1 MAYNSPLATSTT
13 YGVVE
18 IGTGINVTN
27 GVISVSPNGQVN
39 TISVVD
45 ADSPYTI
52 DSAGALPNYYL
63 GVNGVGGGVTIIL
76 PAGINGR
83 EIVVKSEAGQTS
95 DITINPNGA
104 ETIENATSYTILA
117 TTDGAVTLVFR
128 GTNWNAV

>member
-1 MAYNSPLATSTT
+1 MAYNNPLATSTT

-104 ETIENATSYTILA
+104 ETVENATSYTILA